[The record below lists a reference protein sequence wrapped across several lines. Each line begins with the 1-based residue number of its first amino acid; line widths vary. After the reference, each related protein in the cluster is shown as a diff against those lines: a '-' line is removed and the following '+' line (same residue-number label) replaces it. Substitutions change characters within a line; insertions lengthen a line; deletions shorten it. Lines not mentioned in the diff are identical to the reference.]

1 MVKSSKSEWIDVDST
16 KIEMTIA
23 SPDLTSIAAER
34 NTIEQLLAIGTAL
47 SDCLNLT
54 ELLDLI
60 LTKSR
65 EITCS
70 DAGSVYSIDRSNG
83 EPKLIFK
90 VAQTD
95 SLPDACFEFASIP
108 LNLESLAG
116 YVATTGES
124 LNIPDA
130 YAIPSNVPYKF
141 DRHFDLEFAYRT
153 VSVLVIPM
161 QNREGETIG
170 VLQLI
175 DRKLKA
181 DLQITPENALSIT
194 QPYSDWEQQIVRSL
208 ASQAA
213 ISIERNHLLESIE
226 ELFAG
231 FVTASVQVIE
241 SRDPSTAGHSE
252 RVAKLSVRLSQ
263 EVNSVETGILRSVRF
278 SDRQIQEIRYAA
290 LLHDFGKISIPES
303 IVQKSQKLY
312 PHQLTELSH
321 RFNLIRRTWELECAQ
336 QKFSY
341 VLNPPL
347 EHQHQ
352 SNDNCLHCGYLQQL
366 DLDLSGKLDRLQS
379 YWELLNKLNQ
389 PDIIST
395 PEFTQTLDSIVA
407 DLQQLA
413 QYTYR
418 DLDGN
423 LQPLL
428 TPSEIEQLLIP
439 RGSLTIAERLIVE
452 SHVSHTYDFL
462 RKIPWTKHLQDV
474 PKIARSHHEKLD
486 GSGYPQGLTA
496 GEIPVRSQIMTIA
509 DIYDALTASD
519 RPYKPRLS
527 LDRTLDILHQE
538 VATGKIDNNLL
549 ALFEQR
555 QVYTVLGDPNFN

>member
-1 MVKSSKSEWIDVDST
+1 MYRDSSLKDPVLTALDS
-16 KIEMTIA
+16 
-23 SPDLTSIAAER
+23 LTSVAAER
-34 NTIEQLLAIGTAL
+34 ETIEQLLAIGTAL

-54 ELLDLI
+54 ELLNLI
-60 LTKSR
+60 LSKSR

-70 DAGSVYSIDRSNG
+70 DAGSVYLIDRTER

-95 SLPDACFEFASIP
+95 SLPHLSRQFASIP
-108 LNLESLAG
+108 LNRESLAG

-130 YAIPSNVPYKF
+130 YTLPSNVPYKF

-153 VSVLVIPM
+153 VSVLVLPM
-161 QNREGETIG
+161 QNRDGETIG

-181 DLQITPENALSIT
+181 DLRITPANALSIT

-241 SRDPSTAGHSE
+241 SRDPTTAGHSE
-252 RVAKLSVRLSQ
+252 RVAKLCVRLSQ
-263 EVNSVETGILRSVRF
+263 EVSSIDTGKLAAIQF

-290 LLHDFGKISIPES
+290 LLHDFGKISIPEA
-303 IVQKSQKLY
+303 IVQKSNKLY
-312 PHQLTELSH
+312 PHQLTELSY
-321 RFNLIRRTWELECAQ
+321 RFNLLRRTWELACAE

-341 VLNPPL
+341 LLNTPIA
-347 EHQHQ
+347 HQHQ
-352 SNDNCLHCGYLQQL
+352 GDTNCHHCGYFQQL
-366 DLDLSGKLDRLQS
+366 DRELNTKLDRLQS
-379 YWELLNKLNQ
+379 HWEFLNKINR
-389 PDIIST
+389 PDVVRT
-395 PEFTQTLDSIVA
+395 LEFAEQLETIVT
-407 DLQQLA
+407 DLHQLA

-418 DLDGN
+418 DLEDN

-439 RGSLTIAERLIVE
+439 KGSLTAAERLVVE

-462 RKIPWTKHLQDV
+462 RKIPWTKQLQNV
-474 PKIARSHHEKLD
+474 PKIAGSHHEKLD

-496 GEIPVRSQIMTIA
+496 AEIPIQSQIMTIA

-519 RPYKPRLS
+519 RPYKPRLP
-527 LDRTLDILHQE
+527 LDRSLAILHQE
-538 VATGKIDNNLL
+538 AAIGKLDSNLL

-555 QVYTVLGDPNFN
+555 QVYTVLSDPNLN